1 MGKTNRLGVHLKGA
15 MLFQAKN
22 KEIKKI
28 STRIRFILSISV
40 HVCGCNV
47 RFSPDIKFHR
57 EALHVKA
64 AVLRML
70 TSEEALCLSCCGH
83 MLVATVNAKL
93 PT

>member
-1 MGKTNRLGVHLKGA
+1 MSSEFTSRGQCCSKQK
-15 MLFQAKN
+15 
-22 KEIKKI
+22 KEINKL
-28 STRIRFILSISV
+28 STWIRLILSFYLSV

-70 TSEEALCLSCCGH
+70 TSEEALCLSCSGH
-83 MLVATVNAKL
+83 MLVATVNA
-93 PT
+93 